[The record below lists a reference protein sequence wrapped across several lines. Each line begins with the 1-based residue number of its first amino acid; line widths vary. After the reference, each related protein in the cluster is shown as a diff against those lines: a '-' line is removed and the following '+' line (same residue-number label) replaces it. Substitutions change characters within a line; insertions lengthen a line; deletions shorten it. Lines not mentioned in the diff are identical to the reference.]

1 MGFTWTIVALIII
14 LLIAW
19 RFLGAYM
26 AAVFQG
32 RVKWLRFLE
41 RPVYRIIGVDPE
53 GEQTWQRYGTSLL
66 SSPPVALGVTYAIF
80 RLQEYLPVNPQH
92 LPAVPR
98 PFPGTRR
105 YPS

>member
-1 MGFTWTIVALIII
+1 MGFTSTIVALIII

-53 GEQTWQRYGTSLL
+53 GEQTWQRYGTSLIIF
-66 SSPPVALGVTYAIF
+66 SAVALGVTYAIF
-80 RLQEYLPVNPQH
+80 RLQEYLPVNLQH